1 MNIEQG
7 FFDPEHVAHLMDV
20 EEIAGPMHQLEEL
33 QEVMQQLS
41 GKAGRR
47 MAKVKDHMN
56 HCGVCLSKMMQA
68 GQLIPIEQYW
78 AIGPMTGQGRLPKL
92 HRQLN

>member
-1 MNIEQG
+1 
-7 FFDPEHVAHLMDV
+7 
-20 EEIAGPMHQLEEL
+20 
-33 QEVMQQLS
+33 
-41 GKAGRR
+41 
-47 MAKVKDHMN
+47 
-56 HCGVCLSKMMQA
+56 VCLSKMMQA

>member
-1 MNIEQG
+1 
-7 FFDPEHVAHLMDV
+7 MDV

-78 AIGPMTGQGRLPKL
+78 AIGPMTGKGRLPKL
-92 HRQLN
+92 HRRLN